1 MSILVC
7 VAPLWRAR
15 LLPVLFAAAVSAWL
29 AVSATAQ
36 NPRGALR
43 GEVQDLSGARISGAQ
58 VEAKSKGSSR
68 VSTINTDRNGEFRM
82 EGLLPGSYVVT
93 VSAEGFASVNADVE
107 VVVSMVRDVS
117 VTLKPLTR
125 PESVSVEA

>member
-68 VSTINTDRNGEFRM
+68 VSAIDTDRNGEFRM

-125 PESVSVEA
+125 PESVSVE